1 MLSECKCYNIIW
13 KQLYDGSSK
22 VVVTYIVAV
31 HNKVPPHPCPSDD
44 NKPNQR
50 HTCVRHLV
58 GVVAVAVFA
67 LGKISPEGVK
77 QDAQTGL

>member
-1 MLSECKCYNIIW
+1 MLSGCKCYNIIIW

-31 HNKVPPHPCPSDD
+31 HNKVPPHPCPSDGT
-44 NKPNQR
+44 NQR

-67 LGKISPEGVK
+67 LGKFSNEGVK
-77 QDAQTGL
+77 QDAQAGL

>member
-1 MLSECKCYNIIW
+1 MLSVCKCYNIIW

-44 NKPNQR
+44 TNQR

-67 LGKISPEGVK
+67 LELQLNYTIIINGGVVCK
-77 QDAQTGL
+77 

>member
-1 MLSECKCYNIIW
+1 MCYNIIW

-31 HNKVPPHPCPSDD
+31 HNKVTAHPGPSDD
-44 NKPNQR
+44 TNQR
-50 HTCVRHLV
+50 HTRVRHLV
-58 GVVAVAVFA
+58 GVVAVAAFA

-77 QDAQTGL
+77 QDTQAGL

>member
-1 MLSECKCYNIIW
+1 MLSGCKCYNIIW

-44 NKPNQR
+44 TNQR

-67 LGKISPEGVK
+67 LELQLNYTIIINGGVVCK
-77 QDAQTGL
+77 